1 MLRSSIVFVPILCF
15 LLAATAYAQP
25 APMEWGRVAPEDL
38 AIRSFPDTNAAAVI
52 LGHVGSVVIDRNY
65 DLTFQRHTRV
75 KILN

>member
-1 MLRSSIVFVPILCF
+1 MLRSSIVFVPLLCF

-65 DLTFQRHTRV
+65 DLTFPRHTRV